1 MHLTLNFTFSGQF
14 GSLIT
19 LRHVLR
25 WSWSFQKLMKVRR
38 TSDFSVFQVWKF
50 SFQDQEFINCKNCP
64 CRTFFSIFD
73 VRYFFNTTTVTYRNP
88 VKHNWNS
95 TRKTKK
101 KNCVFLSY
109 YSLKSKK
116 LENLLFLGV
125 LWGTGNQHGIQCF
138 FTILWIYESLSLY
151 LLVKNSFNFKLGV
164 FTYFKYISV
173 GIIRKDI
180 LRSDYR
186 SARWY

>member
-1 MHLTLNFTFSGQF
+1 MSLIKTKEISGRQELKKLHLTLNFTFSGQF

-101 KNCVFLSY
+101 KIAFFYPITPWNQKNVRICYFWGYFGGLETSMEFNAFLRFCEF
-109 YSLKSKK
+109 LK
-116 LENLLFLGV
+116 V
-125 LWGTGNQHGIQCF
+125 
-138 FTILWIYESLSLY
+138 
-151 LLVKNSFNFKLGV
+151 
-164 FTYFKYISV
+164 
-173 GIIRKDI
+173 
-180 LRSDYR
+180 
-186 SARWY
+186 